1 MRLSLPLVVPSSPPL
16 LHNEL
21 GAISAPVVEFHHHI
35 DKLFDTGDLDS
46 GRAEQCCS
54 VTLPASLLQRINCYV
69 TKQLSSEM
77 ASQVVSYLG
86 KWCTVRLSPDLEVD
100 RYVEGEGDGDVSCP
114 HGEPVSCPLKAAA
127 RLVLMAAMAARDIH
141 LRASLWWSRLPVP
154 LTPHHPSVLSL
165 SFSPFIFFIK
175 RNEQFHPLQAGAVVA
190 TILLLSLSLTPIS
203 ATSPRD
209 SSPLSATFSH
219 YLYAPFPSLPTAP
232 TVLRGQRKGL
242 EKGRGRMERDG
253 GERLSMCSSSPSSP
267 GKKWP
272 QLLSRNLPL
281 LPFSSFSDLHLLNP
295 NSIPDPSPSLSLSLS
310 SAPPLISS
318 ISISVQMKDAL
329 LVAPANNY
337 KGTTATATLSPDT
350 HYNNNS
356 KVRDQSMVEKA
367 SPAMAKVEAL
377 RCPRCDS
384 ANTKFCYYNNYSL
397 AQPRH
402 FCKACKRYWTRG
414 GTLRNVP
421 VGGGCRKNKRVVKKP
436 AAAAAGNASRPLIS
450 PPPDRHRIIH
460 TNSLPADAGRPGAAA
475 AALYAHHALQQMA
488 SAASLP
494 LVFDG
499 LADPSYDLLPHLGLG
514 VLSSNQDLGFQH
526 LPPVNSILSDD
537 NLLIRSSMLPSP
549 SLFPSSIKHPMK
561 QLEDQFDQSLLPFD
575 TSADQLEASALTNG
589 GINGMMKEV
598 KLESSQSNNM
608 MTGNSFSQNWQN
620 SIVPSHVNPLD
631 NFLPTPSVSMY
642 WNSTTAAA
650 AGGISWS
657 DFNTNC
663 LFLLSNSLLA
673 SSLNLKYWSS
683 FSGTCH
689 FVSPVDGASAA
700 CDMIATQATV
710 AWEKIPWAALHIAAY
725 ACTTGDLPL
734 QSHLN

>member
-1 MRLSLPLVVPSSPPL
+1 M
-16 LHNEL
+16 
-21 GAISAPVVEFHHHI
+21 G
-35 DKLFDTGDLDS
+35 
-46 GRAEQCCS
+46 
-54 VTLPASLLQRINCYV
+54 
-69 TKQLSSEM
+69 
-77 ASQVVSYLG
+77 
-86 KWCTVRLSPDLEVD
+86 
-100 RYVEGEGDGDVSCP
+100 
-114 HGEPVSCPLKAAA
+114 
-127 RLVLMAAMAARDIH
+127 
-141 LRASLWWSRLPVP
+141 
-154 LTPHHPSVLSL
+154 
-165 SFSPFIFFIK
+165 
-175 RNEQFHPLQAGAVVA
+175 
-190 TILLLSLSLTPIS
+190 
-203 ATSPRD
+203 
-209 SSPLSATFSH
+209 
-219 YLYAPFPSLPTAP
+219 
-232 TVLRGQRKGL
+232 
-242 EKGRGRMERDG
+242 RDG

-272 QLLSRNLPL
+272 
-281 LPFSSFSDLHLLNP
+281 
-295 NSIPDPSPSLSLSLS
+295 
-310 SAPPLISS
+310 
-318 ISISVQMKDAL
+318 QMKDAL

-337 KGTTATATLSPDT
+337 KGTTATATLSSDT
-350 HYNNNS
+350 HYNNNN

-436 AAAAAGNASRPLIS
+436 AAAAVGNPSRPLIS

-537 NLLIRSSMLPSP
+537 NLLIGPSMLPSP

-620 SIVPSHVNPLD
+620 SIAPSHVNPLD

-650 AGGISWS
+650 GGGISWS

-663 LFLLSNSLLA
+663 
-673 SSLNLKYWSS
+673 SSS
-683 FSGTCH
+683 
-689 FVSPVDGASAA
+689 
-700 CDMIATQATV
+700 IA
-710 AWEKIPWAALHIAAY
+710 
-725 ACTTGDLPL
+725 PL
-734 QSHLN
+734 I

>member
-1 MRLSLPLVVPSSPPL
+1 MAGGGEDKRGRAAAPLEQTQNCSRKGRIRPTTWSSESRVSALRAPGQDRSVIWLGERPSRCEFGRGKESGSLFCETARGIVDSGVSECYWTPSSNL
-16 LHNEL
+16 SVRSYTNVAS
-21 GAISAPVVEFHHHI
+21 GSAP
-35 DKLFDTGDLDS
+35 S
-46 GRAEQCCS
+46 NS
-54 VTLPASLLQRINCYV
+54 
-69 TKQLSSEM
+69 
-77 ASQVVSYLG
+77 
-86 KWCTVRLSPDLEVD
+86 
-100 RYVEGEGDGDVSCP
+100 
-114 HGEPVSCPLKAAA
+114 
-127 RLVLMAAMAARDIH
+127 
-141 LRASLWWSRLPVP
+141 
-154 LTPHHPSVLSL
+154 LSL
-165 SFSPFIFFIK
+165 STV
-175 RNEQFHPLQAGAVVA
+175 AGRCAVVA

-232 TVLRGQRKGL
+232 TVLRWQRKGL
-242 EKGRGRMERDG
+242 EKGRGRMGRDG

-272 QLLSRNLPL
+272 
-281 LPFSSFSDLHLLNP
+281 
-295 NSIPDPSPSLSLSLS
+295 
-310 SAPPLISS
+310 
-318 ISISVQMKDAL
+318 QMKDAL

-337 KGTTATATLSPDT
+337 KGTTATATLSSDT
-350 HYNNNS
+350 HYNNNN

-436 AAAAAGNASRPLIS
+436 AAAAVGNPSRPLIS

-537 NLLIRSSMLPSP
+537 NLLIGPSMLPSP

-620 SIVPSHVNPLD
+620 SIAPSHVNPLD

-650 AGGISWS
+650 GGGISWS

-663 LFLLSNSLLA
+663 
-673 SSLNLKYWSS
+673 SSS
-683 FSGTCH
+683 
-689 FVSPVDGASAA
+689 
-700 CDMIATQATV
+700 IA
-710 AWEKIPWAALHIAAY
+710 
-725 ACTTGDLPL
+725 PL
-734 QSHLN
+734 I